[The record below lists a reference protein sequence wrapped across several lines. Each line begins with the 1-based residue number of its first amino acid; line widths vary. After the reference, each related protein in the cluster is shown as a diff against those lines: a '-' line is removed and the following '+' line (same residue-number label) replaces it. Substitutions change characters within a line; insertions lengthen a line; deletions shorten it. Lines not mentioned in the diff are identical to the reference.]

1 MNQINLNKIVYYK
14 NIVLKLK
21 ILESITKGHHPNNY
35 NKENILDYL
44 KFPHF
49 LPFDKLKEEIYLI
62 FNAKNND
69 ELYDNFISE
78 LQYVFNKDKIIKNRD
93 EENSLKVNIYKVLKA
108 LNYFISKSL
117 IFIDNKNQFDKAFA
131 IFKIFIQTNID
142 SKSILFSY
150 INIFDLFS
158 FLKDYYSI
166 NRESILSI
174 QGTKKILYLIDIL
187 RLQNIFSFRNIF
199 YGKKL
204 LILNRNSLI
213 FELYL
218 TYNTSL
224 KELND
229 LPNFTLQHK
238 RIYYQHL

>member
-1 MNQINLNKIVYYK
+1 MNEKLNESKEQNKEPVNQIILNKIVYYK

-21 ILESITKGHHPNNY
+21 ILESITKGRHPNNY

-44 KFPHF
+44 KFPHL

-78 LQYVFNKDKIIKNRD
+78 LQYVFNKDKIIKNRE

-131 IFKIFIQTNID
+131 IFKIFIQSNID
-142 SKSILFSY
+142 YKSILSSY

-166 NRESILSI
+166 NRENILSI

-187 RLQNIFSFRNIF
+187 RLQNIFSFRNI
-199 YGKKL
+199 
-204 LILNRNSLI
+204 
-213 FELYL
+213 LY
-218 TYNTSL
+218 
-224 KELND
+224 K
-229 LPNFTLQHK
+229 
-238 RIYYQHL
+238 